1 MPEPM
6 EPKPTTLII
15 VRHGQTIWNAQGRWQ
30 GWQDSPLTD
39 LGIAQANEAAAELRA
54 LINEG
59 LESGVSDRTP
69 EQIREAVLAE
79 MGLTE
84 LAKG

>member
-1 MPEPM
+1 MSVMSKAE
-6 EPKPTTLII
+6 KLGRFHAL
-15 VRHGQTIWNAQGRWQ
+15 VDLGLQGRLQ
-30 GWQDSPLTD
+30 PALEAELITLRQTFDR
-39 LGIAQANEAAAELRA
+39 NEAAAELRA

-69 EQIREAVLAE
+69 EQIRDAVLAE